1 MHHRA
6 VEAAL
11 CRKGQNLDFTCIPF
25 RYNIIMLFGT
35 NVSTTNKQFTML
47 SLVSYSIH
55 NYAIWHKFCN
65 N

>member
-47 SLVSYSIH
+47 SYSYKHS
-55 NYAIWHKFCN
+55 
-65 N
+65 